1 VNKYQQQ
8 VPAPPQ
14 VAPSYADR
22 RFLHE
27 SEAAVWVPLKQ
38 SAVTGLI
45 VFIGCFGI
53 AFKVNAIDLFT
64 WPLVFGVMSFGG
76 SWAMY
81 QYRWIILTK
90 LEQALGVDL
99 NNDKVIGARPEPTV
113 IRIEHV
119 SNGHYQS
126 EDIRLSAS
134 EDQLVNLAN
143 GLKQGRKFSEREWT
157 PISKGFSTEE
167 FRTLK
172 AEMIKGGL
180 VALKVEGAPQQ
191 GFVLT
196 EDGQEWLKRYA
207 FPSPTD
213 GADEG

>member
-22 RFLHE
+22 QFLHQ

-38 SAVTGLI
+38 SAVTGVI
-45 VFIGCFGI
+45 VFIACFGI

-64 WPLVFGVMSFGG
+64 WPLVLGVLAFGG

-90 LEQALGVDL
+90 LEQALGMDL
-99 NNDKVIGARPEPTV
+99 NNDHYIGTTPAPMPTV
-113 IRIEHV
+113 IRIEKIT
-119 SNGHYQS
+119 NGSYQS
-126 EDIRLSAS
+126 NDIRLSAS
-134 EDQLVNLAN
+134 EEKLIELAT
-143 GLKQGRKFSEREWT
+143 GLSYGRPFSEREWT
-157 PISKGFSTEE
+157 PRNKGFSTEE

-172 AEMIKGGL
+172 DEMIKFGL
-180 VALKVEGAPQQ
+180 IEMKVEGVPRQ
-191 GFVLT
+191 GYVLT
-196 EDGQEWLKRYA
+196 EDGQEWFKRYA
-207 FPSPTD
+207 SPSPTD
-213 GADEG
+213 DAD